1 MNKLEQLIRELCPG
15 GIRYGKLCDVLVI
28 RNGRDY
34 KRLGSGP
41 FPVYG
46 SGGIMTYV
54 DHYVYDK
61 PSVLIPRKG
70 SIDKLYYVD
79 EPFWNVDTIFYT
91 EIDTSQVV
99 PKYIY
104 FLLQMKHLEQYN
116 IAGGVPSLT
125 QKVLNDIE
133 ISIPPLLVQREIVRI
148 LDNFTDITAKLTTE
162 LTMELAARK
171 MQYEYYRDKLLTF
184 DVHGGGIYDCQWR
197 TFGEVCY
204 LKAGKSIPTHEISSA
219 KTSVYSVPCFGGNGL
234 CGYVEQANQQGEKS
248 LISCQGALCGNIWYV
263 TGDYYATEHAV
274 VVTDKGFF
282 NSRFLYHVLVH
293 ENLNQYKNTG
303 AQPELLVAK
312 LETILIFVPSLAI
325 QDRIAYVFDNFDSI
339 CTELNIGLPAEIDA
353 RKKLYEFYR
362 DSLLTFAKT
371 GIIIRQNDRQ
381 IIIKLIQYVFEFV
394 PVVLSDVAYY
404 PKERIDAGTVD
415 ELYYVGV
422 DNLLQNRQGKVA
434 ANYVPKEGRIPAYKH
449 GDVLIGNIRPYLR
462 KIWFAD
468 SSGGT
473 NGDVLVIRI
482 YNDTVVYPKYLFYVL
497 SDERFFEYNNG
508 KAKGA
513 KMPRGD
519 RQVVMD
525 YQFLIPTLVEQKR
538 IVSILDHFDILCND
552 LTSGL
557 PAEIEAR
564 QKQYEY
570 YRDKLLTFKP
580 AE

>member
-1 MNKLEQLIRELCPG
+1 M
-15 GIRYGKLCDVLVI
+15 
-28 RNGRDY
+28 
-34 KRLGSGP
+34 S
-41 FPVYG
+41 
-46 SGGIMTYV
+46 M
-54 DHYVYDK
+54 
-61 PSVLIPRKG
+61 
-70 SIDKLYYVD
+70 
-79 EPFWNVDTIFYT
+79 
-91 EIDTSQVV
+91 
-99 PKYIY
+99 
-104 FLLQMKHLEQYN
+104 
-116 IAGGVPSLT
+116 
-125 QKVLNDIE
+125 
-133 ISIPPLLVQREIVRI
+133 
-148 LDNFTDITAKLTTE
+148 
-162 LTMELAARK
+162 
-171 MQYEYYRDKLLTF
+171 
-184 DVHGGGIYDCQWR
+184 GGGIYDCQWR

-263 TGDYYATEHAV
+263 IGDYYATEHAV

-415 ELYYVGV
+415 ELSYVGV